1 MAMARMLAPI
11 HLELAWLS
19 EKIDAAELRLSEKID
34 AVELR
39 LLERIE
45 AVEASNARIW
55 QMVAI
60 VSLTF
65 FFFIFSLKECR
76 TRTDLVEQVKIQSW
90 RLYPLFQG
98 KIQELNQCVL
108 FILVSVMQLTAKC
121 ISLSIISWP
130 LLQ

>member
-1 MAMARMLAPI
+1 MARVLAPI

-19 EKIDAAELRLSEKID
+19 EKIE

-45 AVEASNARIW
+45 AVEVSNAQIW
-55 QMVAI
+55 RMVAI

-65 FFFIFSLKECR
+65 FFFIPFSLKESR
-76 TRTDLVEQVKIQSW
+76 TGTNLVEQVKIQSW

-98 KIQELNQCVL
+98 KI
-108 FILVSVMQLTAKC
+108 
-121 ISLSIISWP
+121 
-130 LLQ
+130 

>member
-1 MAMARMLAPI
+1 MARVLAPI
-11 HLELAWLS
+11 HLELA
-19 EKIDAAELRLSEKID
+19 RLSEKID

-39 LLERIE
+39 LSEKIE
-45 AVEASNARIW
+45 AVEASNAQIW
-55 QMVAI
+55 WMVAI

-65 FFFIFSLKECR
+65 FSFILFSLKKCR
-76 TRTDLVEQVKIQSW
+76 TGTDLAEQVEIQSW
-90 RLYPLFQG
+90 RLYLLFQG

-130 LLQ
+130 LPQ